1 MDLEKI
7 FKYKQCIIAI
17 LILRTWPF
25 MLRNMSINYLHQRM
39 ERILNSFQI
48 NFTQVIFFKFRHCI
62 FSTCSFLSLQ
72 NDIPLHLNKWESPLP
87 KVLCAKLNS
96 YRKSMLCAK
105 NDWNW
110 SKGSGEED
118 ENVYKQ
124 TNGLTTDNRRSKS
137 QFQLKRA
144 IQVAANPYK
153 HLTIVSSIIGWKL

>member
-1 MDLEKI
+1 MFYRYLDFKDLTFHVKKHVNKLPSPKDGE
-7 FKYKQCIIAI
+7 
-17 LILRTWPF
+17 
-25 MLRNMSINYLHQRM
+25 
-39 ERILNSFQI
+39 NSKFFS
-48 NFTQVIFFKFRHCI
+48 NKFHLSYFFFKFRHCI
-62 FSTCSFLSLQ
+62 FSTCSYLSLQ

-153 HLTIVSSIIGWKL
+153 HLSIVSSIIGWKL